1 MRSYLDII
9 IDLKDGKKVDYEEAR
24 LGMLM
29 ADAMLFF
36 AEKDI
41 EKLSDADLK
50 PFIKELVKKNPEMR
64 IKSRKLSPEE
74 YLGSHHPDNPEQKK
88 FMEIGNK
95 LLAKALKGELP
106 NQQKNK
112 AKSATIDGDAY

>member
-9 IDLKDGKKVDYEEAR
+9 IDLKDGKKVEYEEAR

-29 ADAMLFF
+29 ADAMLYFT
-36 AEKDI
+36 ESDVK
-41 EKLSDADLK
+41 KLLDDNVK
-50 PFIKELVKKNPEMR
+50 HFIKELLKKNPESR

-74 YLGSHHPDNPEQKK
+74 YLGSHHPDNPEQKR

-95 LLAKALKGELP
+95 LLDKALKGELP
-106 NQQKNK
+106 NQKK
-112 AKSATIDGDAY
+112 